1 MPSLSPVDDSYE
13 DLYRQAPVGYVSTSP
28 DGLLL
33 KVNDTFLAWSG
44 YDEDDLI
51 GKLRLQDLLSVAG
64 KVFYET
70 HYGPLLTMQGFV
82 NGVAFDLVAKNRKR
96 LSCFC
101 NSRLR
106 LDAKRQPDLIRT
118 IVFDAGDRRLYEK
131 ELLIARRVAQ
141 KGKARLEYLAG
152 HDYLTNLPNRH
163 SFAIRLDEALA
174 HARQRRSQLAVLFVD
189 LDRFKDVND
198 SWGHDVGD
206 RVLVGLAER
215 FLADSDPLHTVARLG
230 GEEFVFLLEGAD
242 EVQALQYTNALLPD
256 LSRPFEISDAVIS
269 VGASI
274 GIAVYPEGGSSSQE
288 LMRNAD
294 RAMYTAK
301 MAGGYRSVVHTP
313 EAAARHAAES
323 LLRQALPMAVRQQRF
338 VLHYQPKLDL
348 RTDSIVGAEALIRWD
363 HPDHTDLLYPAAFL
377 HLIEASP
384 VRQQVFAWT
393 VDEACRQIAAWSR
406 QSGLDLPVSVNLSAW
421 QLGDTSLPRVL
432 TGAVER
438 HGIGVDRIELEI
450 TEGAII
456 ADQVRATDILN
467 QLAALGFRISLDDFG
482 TGYSGLAYLKRF
494 PIGGIKLDMA
504 FIQGLS
510 DDVGARDLVR
520 AIVAFG
526 KSVNMEVLAEGVETT
541 AQRDFL
547 AEIGCDAIQGYLIA
561 RPLPGDQFETLA
573 LAYETTVPGKGQNAG
588 REMGHETGQETAQT
602 TGQDSGQVSTTG
614 RVKRPRARRG

>member
-1 MPSLSPVDDSYE
+1 MTSMPLSRLPADETYE
-13 DLYRQAPVGYVSTSP
+13 ALYRQAPCGYVSTAA
-28 DGLLL
+28 DGTLL
-33 KVNDTFLAWSG
+33 KVNDTFLQWSG
-44 YDEDDLI
+44 YSEDELI
-51 GKLRLQDLLSVAG
+51 GKLRLQDLLTVAG

-70 HYGPLLTMQGFV
+70 HYGPLLTMQGFI

-96 LSCFC
+96 LSFFC
-101 NSRLR
+101 NSRL
-106 LDAKRQPDLIRT
+106 QTGPDGQAVGIRT

-174 HARQRRSQLAVLFVD
+174 RARQRRGTLAVLFVD
-189 LDRFKDVND
+189 LDHIND

-215 FLADSDPLHTVARLG
+215 FLADSDPQHTVARMG

-242 EVQALQYTNALLPD
+242 EADAHSYASRLLPD

-274 GIAVYPEGGSSSQE
+274 GIAMYPEGGATGQE

-301 MAGGYRSVVHTP
+301 MAGGYRAVVHTP

-348 RTDSIVGAEALIRWD
+348 RTNTIVGAEALIRWD
-363 HPDHTDLLYPAAFL
+363 HPDHAELLYPASFL
-377 HLIEASP
+377 HLVEASP

-393 VDEACRQIAAWSR
+393 IDEVCRQIAAWASE
-406 QSGLDLPVSVNLSAW
+406 SGLQLPVSVNLSAW
-421 QLGDTSLPRVL
+421 QLSDATLPQVL
-432 TGAVER
+432 TDAIER
-438 HGIGVDRIELEI
+438 HGISIDKIQVEI
-450 TEGAII
+450 TEGALI
-456 ADQVRATDILN
+456 ADETRAAEILN
-467 QLAALGFRISLDDFG
+467 QLAASGFAISLDDFG
-482 TGYSGLAYLKRF
+482 TGYSGLAHLKRY
-494 PIGGIKLDMA
+494 PIRGIKLDMA
-504 FIQGLS
+504 FIQGLA
-510 DDVGARDLVR
+510 DDAGARNLVR

-526 KSVNMEVLAEGVETT
+526 KSVGMEVLAEGVETS

-547 AEIGCDAIQGYLIA
+547 SDIGCDAIQGYLIA

-573 LAYETTVPGKGQNAG
+573 LGWGAAP
-588 REMGHETGQETAQT
+588 
-602 TGQDSGQVSTTG
+602 
-614 RVKRPRARRG
+614 VKPVRARRGTTGSPAPRN

>member
-1 MPSLSPVDDSYE
+1 MTSLPLSTLPADETYE
-13 DLYRQAPVGYVSTSP
+13 ALYRQAPCGYVSTAP
-28 DGLLL
+28 DGTLL
-33 KVNDTFLAWSG
+33 KVNDTFVHWSG
-44 YDEDDLI
+44 YSEDELI
-51 GKLRLQDLLSVAG
+51 GKLRLQDLLTVAG

-96 LSCFC
+96 LSFFC
-101 NSRLR
+101 NSRLQTGT
-106 LDAKRQPDLIRT
+106 DGQAVGIRT

-163 SFAIRLDEALA
+163 SFAIRLDEALSR
-174 HARQRRSQLAVLFVD
+174 ARQRRATLAVLFVD

-215 FLADSDPLHTVARLG
+215 FLADSDPQHTVARMG

-242 EVQALQYTNALLPD
+242 EAEARHYASRLLPD

-274 GIAVYPEGGSSSQE
+274 GIAMYPEGGASGQE

-301 MAGGYRSVVHTP
+301 MAGGYRTVVHTP

-338 VLHYQPKLDL
+338 VLHYHPKLDL
-348 RTDSIVGAEALIRWD
+348 RTNTIVGAEALIRWD
-363 HPDHTDLLYPAAFL
+363 HPDHADLLYPASFL
-377 HLIEASP
+377 HLVEASP

-393 VDEACRQIAAWSR
+393 IDEVCRQIAAWATA
-406 QSGLDLPVSVNLSAW
+406 SGLHLPVSVNLSAW
-421 QLGDTSLPRVL
+421 QLSDATLPQVL
-432 TGAVER
+432 TEAIER
-438 HGIGVDRIELEI
+438 HGIKSDKIQVEI
-450 TEGAII
+450 TEGALI
-456 ADQVRATDILN
+456 ADEARATDILH
-467 QLAALGFRISLDDFG
+467 QLASLGFAISLDDFG
-482 TGYSGLAYLKRF
+482 TGHSGLAHLKRY
-494 PIGGIKLDMA
+494 PIRGIKLDMA
-504 FIQGLS
+504 FIQGLAE
-510 DDVGARDLVR
+510 DAGARDLVR

-526 KSVNMEVLAEGVETT
+526 KSVGMEVLAEGVETSE
-541 AQRDFL
+541 QRAFL
-547 AEIGCDAIQGYLIA
+547 ADIGCDAIQGYLIA

-573 LAYETTVPGKGQNAG
+573 LGWGAAPV
-588 REMGHETGQETAQT
+588 R
-602 TGQDSGQVSTTG
+602 
-614 RVKRPRARRG
+614 RVRARRGTADSPVPRS

>member
-1 MPSLSPVDDSYE
+1 MTSLPLSILPADETYE
-13 DLYRQAPVGYVSTSP
+13 ALYRQAPCGYVSTAP
-28 DGLLL
+28 DGTLL
-33 KVNDTFLAWSG
+33 KVNDTFLHWSG
-44 YDEDDLI
+44 YSEDELI
-51 GKLRLQDLLSVAG
+51 GNLRLQDLLTVAG

-96 LSCFC
+96 LSFFC
-101 NSRLR
+101 NSRL
-106 LDAKRQPDLIRT
+106 LTGPDGQPVGIRT

-163 SFAIRLDEALA
+163 SFAIRLDEALSR
-174 HARQRRSQLAVLFVD
+174 ARHRRAPLAVLFVD

-215 FLADSDPLHTVARLG
+215 FLADSDPQHTVARMG
-230 GEEFVFLLEGAD
+230 GEEFVFLLEGAN
-242 EVQALQYTNALLPD
+242 EAEARHYASRLLPE

-274 GIAVYPEGGSSSQE
+274 GIAMYPEGGASGQE

-301 MAGGYRSVVHTP
+301 MAGGYRAVVHTP

-338 VLHYQPKLDL
+338 VLHYHPKLDL
-348 RTDSIVGAEALIRWD
+348 RTNTIVGAEALIRWD
-363 HPDHTDLLYPAAFL
+363 HPDHADLLYPASFL
-377 HLIEASP
+377 QLVEASP

-393 VDEACRQIAAWSR
+393 IDEVCRQIAAWAND
-406 QSGLDLPVSVNLSAW
+406 SGLHLPVSVNLSAW
-421 QLGDTSLPRVL
+421 QLSDATLPQVMMD
-432 TGAVER
+432 AIER
-438 HGIGVDRIELEI
+438 HGIKSDKVQVEI
-450 TEGAII
+450 TEGALI
-456 ADQVRATDILN
+456 ADEARATDILH
-467 QLAALGFRISLDDFG
+467 QLASLGFAISLDDFG
-482 TGYSGLAYLKRF
+482 TGHSGLAHLKRY
-494 PIGGIKLDMA
+494 PIRGIKLDMA
-504 FIQGLS
+504 FIQGLAEDS
-510 DDVGARDLVR
+510 GARDLVR

-526 KSVNMEVLAEGVETT
+526 KSVGMEVLAEGVETSE
-541 AQRDFL
+541 QRTFL
-547 AEIGCDAIQGYLIA
+547 ADIGCDAIQGYLIA

-573 LAYETTVPGKGQNAG
+573 LGWGAAP
-588 REMGHETGQETAQT
+588 
-602 TGQDSGQVSTTG
+602 
-614 RVKRPRARRG
+614 VKRVRARRGTADSPAPRS